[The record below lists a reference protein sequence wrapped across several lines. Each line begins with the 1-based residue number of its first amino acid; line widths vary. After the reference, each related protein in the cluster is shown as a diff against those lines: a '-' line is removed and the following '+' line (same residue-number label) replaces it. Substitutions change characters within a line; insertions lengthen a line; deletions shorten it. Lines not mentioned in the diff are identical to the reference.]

1 MLRDDS
7 RRRFLVQHSVAML
20 EQCCNHW
27 KQCHNNVATLYCAK
41 NRRYESSRVTS
52 PKSRF
57 GLLRPFPSV
66 PKPLFQSEAKCEAI
80 DMKRIFNYHANKTHF
95 HNKGCAPSLVSKVRV
110 FGTQKWPV
118 QWLILQMNVDV
129 FKTPPPPPPPA
140 NFEYCNFLW
149 QVNERL
155 KLTVW
160 VTRKPCFPPYMLRFS
175 LDLIVFFFQILQINY
190 F

>member
-1 MLRDDS
+1 MLIGSKGDLTGDDS
-7 RRRFLVQHSVAML
+7 QRRFLAQHSVAML
-20 EQCCNHW
+20 EQCCNHS

-41 NRRYESSRVTS
+41 NGRCESSRVTS

-80 DMKRIFNYHANKTHF
+80 DMKRIFNYPANKTHF
-95 HNKGCAPSLVSKVRV
+95 HNKGFAPSLVSKVRG

-118 QWLILQMNVDV
+118 QWLILKMNVDL

-140 NFEYCNFLW
+140 NFEYCDFLW

-155 KLTVW
+155 KLTV
-160 VTRKPCFPPYMLRFS
+160 
-175 LDLIVFFFQILQINY
+175 
-190 F
+190 

>member
-1 MLRDDS
+1 MLIGSKGDLTGDDS
-7 RRRFLVQHSVAML
+7 PRRFLAQHSVAML

-41 NRRYESSRVTS
+41 NGRCESSRVTS
-52 PKSRF
+52 PKSHF

-95 HNKGCAPSLVSKVRV
+95 HNKGFAPSLVSKVRV

-118 QWLILQMNVDV
+118 QWLVLKMNVDV
-129 FKTPPPPPPPA
+129 FKTRPPPPPPA

-155 KLTVW
+155 KLTV
-160 VTRKPCFPPYMLRFS
+160 
-175 LDLIVFFFQILQINY
+175 
-190 F
+190 